1 LKTIKLFNQSTPVP
15 FVILAVIEFLL
26 LVAAVYLAT
35 WLRFS
40 HFFSGEV
47 FSDAVIR
54 EMVGPILPKA
64 LLFASVLF
72 ISMMAMGLYSARTM
86 LLGVVGVHLRLIVS
100 HLVGFVAFVF
110 IAYLLPTL
118 FLGRGLM
125 ISSVAL
131 SLLFIVLSRR
141 IFESLSR
148 TNQLRRRVLVYGAG
162 ENALT
167 IERAAPQLEKMG
179 VSIDGYVAVDGAFPR
194 TGGKTLLNLP
204 SPLKE
209 YVRQQQI
216 SQIVI
221 ALDDR
226 RGSLPIDELVECK
239 LAGVEIVDLPSF
251 FEVTATKVRLDLIP
265 PSWLIF
271 APGFERGAVTDV
283 LKRAIDLLAS
293 LLLLMV
299 SWPLMLLTMIAIK
312 LEDGLSAPVIYKQTR
327 IGKDGRPF
335 DIYKF
340 RSMSVDAEKGEKP
353 QWASTNDPRITRV
366 GNIIRLLRLD
376 ELPQLLNVLKGDM
389 SFVGPRPERPEFVD
403 SLSQK
408 IPYYNERHRVKP
420 GVTGWAQL
428 NYPYGAS
435 DRDSMEK
442 LQYDLYYTKNHSL
455 MLDLIIL
462 LQTVEIVLFGKGAR

>member
-1 LKTIKLFNQSTPVP
+1 MKTIKLFNQATPVP
-15 FVILAVIEFLL
+15 FVVLAVIEFLL

-40 HFFSGEV
+40 HLLAGEV
-47 FSDAVIR
+47 FSDAAI
-54 EMVGPILPKA
+54 EEIVGPILPKA

-72 ISMMAMGLYSARTM
+72 ISMMAMGLYSARTL

-125 ISSVAL
+125 IASVAL
-131 SLLFIVLSRR
+131 SLFFVVLSRHV
-141 IFESLSR
+141 FASLSR
-148 TNQLRRRVLVYGAG
+148 TNQLQRRILVYGAG
-162 ENALT
+162 ENALS
-167 IERAAPQLEKMG
+167 IENAAAQLEKMG
-179 VSIDGYVAVDGAFPR
+179 VSIDGYVAVDDALPR

-204 SPLKE
+204 RPLVD

-216 SQIVI
+216 SQIVV

-226 RGSLPIDELVECK
+226 RGSLPIDALIECK

-251 FEVTATKVRLDLIP
+251 FEMTATKVRLDLIP

-271 APGFERGAVTDV
+271 APGFKRGA
-283 LKRAIDLLAS
+283 LSEAAKRAIDLLAS
-293 LLLLMV
+293 FLLLTV
-299 SWPLMLLTMIAIK
+299 SWPLMLLTAIAIK

-327 IGKDGRPF
+327 IGKSGKPF

-340 RSMSVDAEKGEKP
+340 RSMSVDAEKGDKP
-353 QWASTNDPRITRV
+353 QWASADDPRITRV

-435 DRDSMEK
+435 DRDSLEK